1 MRTPGGKQA
10 VVVAV
15 LPALWVA
22 LLALALAAP
31 ALSAGFWE
39 PLELRV
45 MDDLVDQASGT
56 PIGNSL
62 RRFSVEVAS
71 AKRGVDAR
79 LAARARATAGS
90 AGANAPA
97 KPWPA
102 AAGPGRTLTRE
113 LVAPSRELA
122 ALADQPPVADAT
134 PRAPTQR
141 SGVGNIARQTRLP
154 LVWLGVIA
162 ALLTYVLG
170 CLVASRGAA
179 VLASLILLATPLWA
193 LQTRQL
199 ASELGSV
206 IGGLLLL
213 CGVVVALRARA
224 TRPCASAIAGLA
236 VAALGAWC
244 CLLAGGA
251 LLGVLPPLI
260 AGLAYASVV
269 AVTTDPA
276 RRRARVATALL
287 GVALLATVAITSM
300 QTHDARPPTPGTRQW
315 LGISF
320 VPSGEMSS
328 WLGGVWST
336 QPQPQMHAA
345 AAFEHVAFG
354 MWPWSGIALVAL
366 LALGVGAW
374 RRDGSTSASLHA
386 RDPDA
391 AAASTRLGAASA
403 MLVAWTGAA
412 WIAMALWQL
421 NVGGVVVFTGGAAMA
436 LACAMWW
443 HDRAHAAASHGAI
456 AAVLIATAIA
466 ALAKDAAV
474 SHDAFANLAAAA
486 QLTGK
491 AAQAG
496 YQLPPQGPLGV
507 AYATWLIGFGLLA
520 AIATLPRLLATGTR
534 LRRLASSAWLSVAAL
549 VVALG
554 YNWLVYPAMDGQL
567 SSEALFA
574 AARDERGNDE
584 AEGLYVLGELG
595 RAPRYYD
602 DRAWIKLASVSEL
615 LPRLQAPAH
624 ALAIAGRKRDLC
636 AIHRGMRSSAYYVL
650 DNGNAQHVL
659 ISNRPARD
667 GVDHNPLAAVMRR
680 SEPTGIAV
688 RPTSPIIF
696 DNKLE
701 LIGWTLPASIARGK
715 PFEVTLYFRVLA
727 AVGGTWKVFGHYDG
741 PSKTRF
747 GSDHAPIGEL
757 CATSTWE
764 AGDYIIDTYRVTSN
778 HGSLPTGPYQLWVGF
793 FTGSNPNFR
802 NMPVSSAPPG
812 WADAQQRVRIAT
824 LPLR

>member
-1 MRTPGGKQA
+1 MQTPGGKQA
-10 VVVAV
+10 VVAAV

-22 LLALALAAP
+22 LLALALAGP

-39 PLELRV
+39 PLELRA

-62 RRFSVEVAS
+62 RRINVAIAS
-71 AKRGVDAR
+71 AKRGVAAPLVAR
-79 LAARARATAGS
+79 GRATT
-90 AGANAPA
+90 ANTTA
-97 KPWPA
+97 WPEH
-102 AAGPGRTLTRE
+102 AGPGRTLTRE
-113 LVAPSRELA
+113 LIKPSRELA
-122 ALADQPPVADAT
+122 AAADVPLSASTTQTAT
-134 PRAPTQR
+134 P
-141 SGVGNIARQTRLP
+141 GHVGNIARQTRLP

-162 ALLTYVLG
+162 ALLTYTLG
-170 CLVASRGAA
+170 RLIASRGAA

-199 ASELGSV
+199 TSELGAV

-213 CGVVVALRARA
+213 SGVVAGLRARA
-224 TRPCASAIAGLA
+224 TPLGLLASMAC
-236 VAALGAWC
+236 AALGTWC
-244 CLLAGGA
+244 CLRAGGA
-251 LLGVLPPLI
+251 LVGVAPPLI
-260 AGLAYASVV
+260 AGLAYAFVV
-269 AVTTDPA
+269 ARSPDAA
-276 RRRARVATALL
+276 RQRARVAAALL
-287 GVALLATVAITSM
+287 GVTLLTTLAITAM

-315 LGISF
+315 LGTSF
-320 VPSGEMSS
+320 VPSGELSS
-328 WLGGVWST
+328 WLGAVWST
-336 QPQPQMHAA
+336 QPQPQAHAA
-345 AAFEHVAFG
+345 SAFEHVAFG
-354 MWPWSGIALVAL
+354 MWPWSGIALIAVL
-366 LALGVGAW
+366 SLAASAW
-374 RRDGSTSASLHA
+374 RREDRASTQPNALA
-386 RDPDA
+386 ADATKIRFA
-391 AAASTRLGAASA
+391 AAAA

-421 NVGGVVVFTGGAAMA
+421 NVGGVVIFGGSAAMA
-436 LACAMWW
+436 LACALWW
-443 HDRAHAAASHGAI
+443 HQHARAAGGQAAM
-456 AAVLIATAIA
+456 AAVFIATAIA

-474 SHDAFANLAAAA
+474 SHDAFANFASAT

-496 YQLPPQGPLGV
+496 YQLPVHGPLGLT
-507 AYATWLIGFGLLA
+507 YATWLIGLGVLV
-520 AIATLPRLLATGTR
+520 AIATLPRLLASGGR
-534 LRRLASSAWLSVAAL
+534 LRKLAPTAWLSVAAL

-554 YNWLVYPAMDGQL
+554 YNWLIYPTMDGQL

-574 AARDERGNDE
+574 AARDERVDE
-584 AEGLYVLGELG
+584 EAAGLYVLSELG

-602 DRAWIKLASVSEL
+602 DRAWTKLTSVTEL

-636 AIHRGMRSSAYYVL
+636 AIHRGMRSAAYYVL

-659 ISNRPARD
+659 LSNRPARD

-688 RPTSPIIF
+688 RPTSPIVF
-696 DNKLE
+696 DHKLE
-701 LIGWTLPASIARGK
+701 LIGWTLPASIARGQ

-727 AVGGTWKVFGHYDG
+727 AVGGTWKLFGHYDG

-757 CATSTWE
+757 CASSTWD

-793 FTGSNPNFR
+793 FTGTNPNFR